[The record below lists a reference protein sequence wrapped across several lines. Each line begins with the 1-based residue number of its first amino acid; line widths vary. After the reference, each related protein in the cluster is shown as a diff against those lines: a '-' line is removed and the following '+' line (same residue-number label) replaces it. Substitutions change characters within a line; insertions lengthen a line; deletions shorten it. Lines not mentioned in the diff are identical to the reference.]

1 MRSIQLSVISA
12 VLLLLYSPRLDA
24 APTVSNLS
32 LRGLQIGATTVLT
45 IDGEDLL
52 PEPQLLGSL
61 PLAKVT
67 LLPNGA
73 PNRIQLEVTLA
84 AEVMPGIYA
93 FRLANAKG
101 ISVPFLLGVDR
112 LPQQAFAPQIS
123 VVPIAMHGSIA
134 GEQRLQMT
142 LIGKRGQRLVADVE
156 AQRLGSGLR
165 PVIRLFDQRGVQI
178 AWSGPQ
184 AAINMDARVDTL
196 LPSDGN
202 YTLELHDVL
211 YRAPNPA
218 PFRLK
223 VGDLHYADL
232 AFPLALSR
240 GAKGSVRLLSSVPGD
255 PKVELEFDGG
265 LLPGELPVNW
275 ACVREFTGAQPR
287 IAVSEFAEYVEQPA
301 GGGLQEIPA
310 IPAGINGILGAA
322 NEEDRYLLKVTPG
335 AKLQFDV
342 TARRRGSALDGVLSL
357 LDEQGNGLASN
368 DDRPGTPDP
377 GLDFTVPE
385 GANKIVVALRDLHR
399 RGGAGFV
406 YRIVVRDLG
415 QPDFSVNVPT
425 VAINVPPGGAQVI
438 PVEVQRTGYGGP
450 IEISIDGLPAGMQLT
465 GNTIPAGA
473 TSGLVTVS
481 APNSAPAGAPGSPPA
496 AAPVAA
502 RVAIVGKSVDP
513 PRVRLARLPDTGI
526 SRGLPWL
533 RSEIGLA
540 LTEPGPFAL
549 QWISEETNM
558 PLGGKLPIKVAI
570 QRAGGVAGNIRFRL
584 LTTQPPIKKTVKQ
597 NNIDV
602 QVDDVDRMLRLEGT
616 PQFGPEVK
624 EADLNLLVPVDLPMQ
639 PWSVVLVGELLAG
652 ETVVSSSTTIVRSCT
667 PKGELPRLV
676 FEDEEAFVA
685 MLTQGGGQASLEAAD
700 KQSGKAS
707 LKVTPDQRFNPML
720 ANLGVK
726 IREKPAA
733 GEFRYLQFAWKK
745 KGGDSV
751 CLQLNHDGAW
761 GPGGSGRPDAKF
773 RYHSGP
779 GPECYGASLLVD
791 AKLPEQFVV
800 VTRDLFADFGE
811 FTLTGL
817 AFSPMNGE
825 FALYDH
831 LYLARTPGDFELV
844 MPK

>member
-1 MRSIQLSVISA
+1 VRSILLCAISA
-12 VLLLLYSPRLDA
+12 ALLLPSRHGEA
-24 APTVSNLS
+24 APTITNLS
-32 LRGLQIGATTVLT
+32 LHGLQIGAATVLT
-45 IDGEDLL
+45 IDGTDLL
-52 PEPQLLGSL
+52 LDPQLLGSL

-84 AEVMPGIYA
+84 AEATPGIHA

-101 ISVPFLLGVDR
+101 ISPPFLLGVDR

-123 VVPIAMHGSIA
+123 ALPIAMHGAIA

-142 LIGKRGQRLVADVE
+142 LIGKRGQRLVVDCE

-165 PVIRLFDQRGVQI
+165 PVVRLFDQRGVQV

-184 AAINMDARVDTL
+184 AAITMDARIDTL
-196 LPSDGN
+196 LPADGN
-202 YTLELHDVL
+202 YTVELHDVL

-223 VGDLHYADL
+223 IGDLHYADL

-240 GAKGSVRLLSSVPGD
+240 GTKGPVRLLSSVPGD
-255 PKVELEFDGG
+255 PSVEVEFGSG
-265 LLPGELPVNW
+265 LHPGELPLNW
-275 ACVREFTGAQPR
+275 TGVREFTGAQPQ
-287 IAVSEFAEYVEQPA
+287 IAVSEFAEFVEQPSS
-301 GGGLQEIPA
+301 GGLQEISTV
-310 IPAGINGILGAA
+310 PAGISGILGAA
-322 NEEDRYLLKVTPG
+322 NEEDRYQLKVTPG
-335 AKLQFDV
+335 AKLQFEV
-342 TARRRGSALDGVLSL
+342 IARRRGSVMDGVLSL
-357 LDEQGNGLASN
+357 LGEQGNSLASN

-385 GANKIVVALRDLHR
+385 GVNKIVVALRDLHR

-406 YRIVVRDLG
+406 YRIVIRDLG
-415 QPDFSVNVPT
+415 QPDFSITVPT
-425 VAINVPPGGAQVI
+425 AALNIPPGGAQVI
-438 PVEVQRTGYGGP
+438 PVDVQRMGYGGAV
-450 IEISIDGLPAGMQLT
+450 EISIDGLPAGMQLA

-473 TSGLVTVS
+473 NSGLVTVS
-481 APNSAPAGAPGSPPA
+481 APNSAQAAAPASPPA
-496 AAPVAA
+496 TASVAA
-502 RVAIVGKSVDP
+502 RVAVVGKSADP
-513 PRVRLARLPDTGI
+513 PRVRRARLPETGL

-540 LTEPGPFAL
+540 LTEPGPFVL
-549 QWISEETNM
+549 QWISEETNL

-570 QRAGGVAGNIRFRL
+570 QRSNGVAGNIRFRL

-597 NNIDV
+597 NNVDV
-602 QVDDVDRMLRLEGT
+602 QVDDLDRMLRLEGT
-616 PQFGPEVK
+616 PQFAPEVK
-624 EADLNLLVPVDLPMQ
+624 EVDLNLLVPVDLPMQ
-639 PWSVVLVGELLAG
+639 PWSVVLVGELLSG
-652 ETVVSSSTTIVRSCT
+652 ETVVASCSTVVRSCM

-685 MLTQGGGQASLEAAD
+685 MLTQGGGQASLESAE

-707 LKVTPDQRFNPML
+707 LKITPDQRFNPML

-726 IREKPAA
+726 IREKPAV

-745 KGGDSV
+745 KGGDSI
-751 CLQLNHDGAW
+751 CLQLNHDGSW

-791 AKLPEQFVV
+791 AKLPEQFVI

-831 LYLARTPGDFELV
+831 LYLARTPADFELV
-844 MPK
+844 PAK